1 MSRLAIQRC
10 SPFLSDIKKIFHK
23 SISMIPPVPMSNVHY
38 RKVSTRG
45 STTVYP
51 KVAKRSIPCAPL
63 LSLNGSRV
71 IIAAAE
77 LLAYNKDFLS
87 NQDM

>member
-1 MSRLAIQRC
+1 
-10 SPFLSDIKKIFHK
+10 
-23 SISMIPPVPMSNVHY
+23 MSNVHY

-63 LSLNGSRV
+63 ISLNDSTGMQELLLSSAHWGM
-71 IIAAAE
+71 IAAAE
-77 LLAYNKDFLS
+77 LLAYNLAMREKI
-87 NQDM
+87 